1 MDKNISEFKLPY
13 SYYEWVIGAR
23 SYFMETDFKSNPTL
37 MQYFYQI
44 DQNLNKISFTVESHE
59 NFAREVKYFQS
70 WASFD
75 QKYVELLDTID
86 VVYDKNSKELLDNK
100 QPTIYCTY
108 HVGSYRILN
117 MYLLSKQIPFVLIT
131 DNQYIEK
138 QGDETYQDI
147 EKLNNQI
154 NKGAFNFDF
163 QIINAEN
170 RNSIL
175 QIRDYI
181 KRGYSLVFY
190 IDGNS
195 GVPLRDNKNL
205 EEVVFLDRIILAR
218 KGIAYI
224 SSRFELPI
232 IPVVAPR
239 EDWGKIKLIFK
250 TPILQVDQDSS
261 SYIKQTTKKLF
272 LILEHYIKRSPTQW
286 EGWLYLE
293 KFLPQETIENKDLK
307 PRENSLSFNFQRYH
321 ILKFNSVNV
330 LFDKLTLASIEMS
343 KELFTLLTY
352 IQNNQVK
359 VMDSYCIDNIT
370 YQQKAIDDLLEN
382 QIILK

>member
-1 MDKNISEFKLPY
+1 MNKNISEFKLPY

-23 SYFMETDFKSNPTL
+23 SYFMETDFKNNPPL

-44 DQNLNKISFTVESHE
+44 DQNLNKISFKVESHE

-75 QKYVELLDTID
+75 QKYVELLNTVDIVFD
-86 VVYDKNSKELLDNK
+86 GVSKKLLENK
-100 QPTIYCTY
+100 ESTIYCTY
-108 HVGSYRILN
+108 HVGSYRIIN
-117 MYLLSKQIPFVLIT
+117 MYLIAKQIPFVLIT
-131 DNQYIEK
+131 DKQYIDK

-154 NKGAFNFDF
+154 NTGTFNFDF

-205 EEVVFLDRIILAR
+205 EEVRLLDEIVLAR

-224 SSRFELPI
+224 SSRFNLPI
-232 IPVVAPR
+232 IPVIAPR
-239 EDWGKIKLIFK
+239 EDWGRIKLIFK
-250 TPILQVDQDSS
+250 KPILQENQDST

-272 LILEHYIKRSPTQW
+272 LILEHYIKKYPAQW

-293 KFLPQETIENKDLK
+293 KFLPQETIENRDFK
-307 PRENSLSFNFQRYH
+307 PRENTLSFNFQRYH
-321 ILKFNSVNV
+321 ILKFNTVNV

-343 KELFTLLTY
+343 NELFTLLTY
-352 IQNNQVK
+352 IQNNNVK
-359 VMDSYCIDNIT
+359 IMDSYCIDNIT
-370 YQQKAIDDLLEN
+370 YQQRAIADLLEN

>member
-1 MDKNISEFKLPY
+1 MDKNILEFKLPY

-23 SYFMETDFKSNPTL
+23 SYFMETDFKSNPIL

-75 QKYVELLDTID
+75 QKYVELLDTMD
-86 VVYDKNSKELLDNK
+86 VVYDQNSKELLDNK
-100 QPTIYCTY
+100 QSTIYCTY

-117 MYLLSKQIPFVLIT
+117 MHLISKQIPFVLIT
-131 DNQYIEK
+131 DKQYIEK
-138 QGDETYQDI
+138 QGDETYLDI

-154 NKGAFNFDF
+154 NKGVFNFDF

-205 EEVVFLDRIILAR
+205 EEVVFLDSIILAR

-250 TPILQVDQDSS
+250 APILQVDQDST
-261 SYIKQTTKKLF
+261 SYIKQTTQKLF
-272 LILEHYIKRSPTQW
+272 LILEHYIKRSPSQW

-293 KFLPQETIENKDLK
+293 KFLPQEAIENKDLK

-330 LFDKLTLASIEMS
+330 LFDKLTLVSIEMS

-352 IQNNQVK
+352 IQNNK
-359 VMDSYCIDNIT
+359 IKIMDSYCIDNIT

>member
-1 MDKNISEFKLPY
+1 MDKNILEFKLPY

-23 SYFMETDFKSNPTL
+23 SYFMETDFKSNPIL

-75 QKYVELLDTID
+75 QKYVELLDTMD
-86 VVYDKNSKELLDNK
+86 VVYDQNSKELLDNK
-100 QPTIYCTY
+100 QSTIYCTY

-117 MYLLSKQIPFVLIT
+117 MHLISKQIPFVLIT
-131 DNQYIEK
+131 DKQYIEK
-138 QGDETYQDI
+138 QGDETYLDI

-154 NKGAFNFDF
+154 NKGVFNFDF

-205 EEVVFLDRIILAR
+205 EEVVFLDSIILAR

-250 TPILQVDQDSS
+250 APILQVDQDSE
-261 SYIKQTTKKLF
+261 SYIKQTTQKLF
-272 LILEHYIKRSPTQW
+272 LILEHYIKKYPSQW

-293 KFLPQETIENKDLK
+293 KFLPKETIENKDLI
-307 PRENSLSFNFQRYH
+307 PRGNSLLFNFQRYH
-321 ILKFNSVNV
+321 ILKFNTVNV
-330 LFDKLTLASIEMS
+330 LFDKLTLVSIEMS
-343 KELFTLLTY
+343 NELFTLLTY

-359 VMDSYCIDNIT
+359 IMDSYCIDNIT